1 MVDTLLDY
9 RAVGPP
15 RGGAADVLGFV
26 ARSGRSVVSLDVPT
40 GLDPDTGDASTE
52 VIHARATLTL
62 ALPKPGLLHGH
73 GARLAGRLYLA
84 DIGLPAALCAS
95 MGIDVGPVFAP
106 GRILHLIGEP

>member
-1 MVDTLLDY
+1 VVDTLLDY